1 MSTEV
6 KNTTSSQHD
15 AKLPVMCGFCR
26 DCKFAKPD
34 FEYQQMLVCNNSN
47 LKLSAV
53 FTTEGCQFSVE
64 PDFGCVQFENRT

>member
-1 MSTEV
+1 MKPNV
-6 KNTTSSQHD
+6 NNTTEPQHD

-34 FEYQQMLVCNNSN
+34 FEFSQILLCNHPE

-53 FTTEGCQFSVE
+53 FSIEGCQFAVE

>member
-1 MSTEV
+1 MEHENLNTEQ
-6 KNTTSSQHD
+6 NPPLQQT
-15 AKLPVMCGFCR
+15 AVMCGFCR

-34 FEYQQMLVCNNSN
+34 FEFEQLIICENPN

-53 FTTEGCQFSVE
+53 FTMEGCQFSVE

>member
-1 MSTEV
+1 MENNAQTPE
-6 KNTTSSQHD
+6 NPQHD
-15 AKLPVMCGFCR
+15 AKLPVICGFCR

-34 FEYQQMLVCNNSN
+34 FEFEQLIICENPN

-53 FTTEGCQFSVE
+53 FTMEGCQFSVE